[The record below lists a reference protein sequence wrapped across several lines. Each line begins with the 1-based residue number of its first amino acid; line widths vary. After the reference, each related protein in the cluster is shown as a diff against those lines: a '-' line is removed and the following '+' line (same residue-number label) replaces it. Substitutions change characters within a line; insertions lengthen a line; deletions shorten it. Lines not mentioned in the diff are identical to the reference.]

1 MEPPPEGGGFLSALK
16 NYSENLCLTMGVL
29 SHKIEEKKGDVLM
42 KHTKWIA
49 LLLAALLLAG
59 CTAGPDETTQPAGQ
73 ETTAPVTTAPAETE
87 ETVPP
92 TELTAEGVN
101 MLTLRKFVASPFIAV
116 LDERTVAFLTTEYDR
131 KREITVS
138 HLMTLD
144 LYTDTVLGETTL
156 DFAVS
161 FPVQSHLPGV
171 LPVFDVSGDRWLVLD
186 RKLDT
191 VNTFACEESGGVF
204 SPDMTEY
211 YYVVAQRLCRMEL
224 ATGETALL
232 ETELGLPV
240 DSIADYRM
248 EDDVLLVNVH
258 TQYYLTD
265 LCMGA
270 VEAATGKLLALSDAG
285 EAFFLTSDGVMLQ
298 HSELVNNS
306 DLIRG
311 GWNGETARKLTDALP
326 RSTEKRSWCV
336 PMSDYQILLGYDA
349 KNAYNLSSFLL
360 CRFRDGYETCEIAGL
375 TGKMEPSKVVSL
387 PGGNLLA
394 VDYARRGTKIAL
406 IHPELLEFEQ
416 TREAEEYTL
425 EIVDAAIPESYAEQ
439 SAYVEVPGELM
450 EVRTAAD
457 EMEQRY
463 DITILMSNQCDSIIE
478 QCGFELQPSDQA
490 DLENEAK
497 LLSAALKDLENSLSL
512 YPDAFFTQFRNEADE
527 RGILVL
533 LVANIAVDV
542 ADDNVDVL
550 GVTYDMGDWYPIA
563 VDVTTRDLPA
573 TYCHEIWHA
582 MENKIMD
589 EDPMLLNDVRWGELN
604 PDGFSYKGAVEGYYN
619 DTEYT
624 YLESGAGKDSFF
636 VDTYGKTSYQEDR
649 ARIMEYIMTSDYTA
663 KYLMEAPVLHEKM
676 AMMIRAVRSVF
687 DTTGWEEVLWER
699 FHP

>member
-1 MEPPPEGGGFLSALK
+1 MMK
-16 NYSENLCLTMGVL
+16 KLT
-29 SHKIEEKKGDVLM
+29 
-42 KHTKWIA
+42 A
-49 LLLAALLLAG
+49 LLLALVLLAG
-59 CTAGPDETTQPAGQ
+59 CTPAGGQTTPPTGQ
-73 ETTAPVTTAPAETE
+73 ETTAPATTAPPPTE

-101 MLTLRKFVASPFIAV
+101 MLSMRKFIASPFIAV
-116 LDERTVAFLTTEYDR
+116 LDGRTVAFLNTEYDR

-138 HLMTLD
+138 HLMVLD
-144 LYTDTVLGETTL
+144 LYTDTVLGEMTL

-161 FPVQSHLPGV
+161 FPVQSQLPDV

-186 RKLDT
+186 RKLNT

-204 SPDMTEY
+204 SPDMTTY
-211 YYVVAQRLCRMEL
+211 YYVMAQRLCRMDI
-224 ATGETALL
+224 ATGETELL
-232 ETELGLPV
+232 ETELTLPV

-248 EDDVLLVNVH
+248 EDNVLLVNVH

-265 LCMGA
+265 LCMG
-270 VEAATGKLLALSDAG
+270 VVAADTGRLLALTDAA
-285 EAFFLTSDGVMLQ
+285 ETFFFTSDGVLLQ

-306 DLIRG
+306 DLIRT
-311 GWNGETARKLTDALP
+311 GWDGENALILTDALP

-336 PMSDYQILLGYDA
+336 PMSDYQILIGYDA
-349 KNAYNLSSFLL
+349 KNAYNLSSFQL
-360 CRFRDGYETCEIAGL
+360 CRFRDGYETCEIAEL
-375 TGKMEPSKVVSL
+375 ADKMEPSKVVSL

-394 VDYARRGTKIAL
+394 VDYARRGTRIAL

-416 TREAEEYTL
+416 KREPEAHTIEMM
-425 EIVDAAIPESYAEQ
+425 DAAIPESYAEQ
-439 SAYVEVPGELM
+439 SAYVEVPEELA
-450 EVRTAAD
+450 EVRAAAD

-478 QCGFELQPSDQA
+478 QCGLELQRSDQA

-497 LLSAALKDLENSLSL
+497 LLSAALEDLEDSLSL

-533 LVANIAVDV
+533 LVANIAHEI

-582 MENKIMD
+582 MENKIKD
-589 EDPMLLNDVRWGELN
+589 KDPMLLNDMRWGELN
-604 PDGFSYKGAVEGYYN
+604 PQGFSYKGAVEGYYY
-619 DTEYT
+619 DTEHT
-624 YLESGAGKDSFF
+624 YLDGGAGKKSYF
-636 VDTYGKTSYQEDR
+636 VDAYGKTSYQEDR
-649 ARIMEYIMTSDYTA
+649 ARIMEYVMTSDYTA
-663 KYLMEAPVLHEKM
+663 RYLMEAPVLYDKM
-676 AMMIRAVRSVF
+676 AMMIRAVRGVF
-687 DTTGWEEVLWER
+687 DTTGWSEVHWER
-699 FHP
+699 FHS